1 MLINLS
7 FSGDIMEQ
15 IWDSIKNIDYS
26 GIPIVKIVAVIVI
39 LTLTQILRQFFA
51 TVIVKRIETLVS
63 KTNTSLD

>member
-1 MLINLS
+1 
-7 FSGDIMEQ
+7 MEQ